1 MAAKPKVK
9 FVHRQKPV
17 AAPATA
23 GSNRIGKQHRDF
35 GDPVAY
41 LKSSPKFEAVPFP
54 VPDGDLTL
62 KLSDIA
68 PDVSDAIVKAKK
80 QVFHCVGD
88 TGGINGT
95 DAQDAVAKEMEAQV
109 ANPGVDGSPAF
120 WFHLGD
126 VVYFNGVSTDY
137 PQQFYEPY
145 QYYPAEIFAIPG
157 NHDGDSHPGKGD
169 PVDNEPSLYGF
180 QINFC
185 DTERRAASPYKK
197 TMTQPYVYWTLD
209 TPMATIVGL
218 YSNVDGNLD
227 AKEKG
232 EQEAWL
238 TKQLTAAPKKCL
250 IVAVHHSPYSL
261 DQSHGGYPEILQSL
275 DNSIAASGRVPD
287 MVLSG
292 HVHNYQRFSRQING
306 RAIPYIIAG
315 AGGYA
320 NTLKAMHKLQTD
332 ANKSQIQVPFQ
343 TTHPDVQLIKFNQ
356 SDPGF
361 LTITV
366 TATELTAE
374 YNTVPFDGP
383 ADGNP
388 FDSVTVSL
396 KR

>member
-1 MAAKPKVK
+1 
-9 FVHRQKPV
+9 
-17 AAPATA
+17 
-23 GSNRIGKQHRDF
+23 
-35 GDPVAY
+35 
-41 LKSSPKFEAVPFP
+41 
-54 VPDGDLTL
+54 
-62 KLSDIA
+62 
-68 PDVSDAIVKAKK
+68 
-80 QVFHCVGD
+80 
-88 TGGINGT
+88 
-95 DAQDAVAKEMEAQV
+95 
-109 ANPGVDGSPAF
+109 
-120 WFHLGD
+120 
-126 VVYFNGVSTDY
+126 
-137 PQQFYEPY
+137 
-145 QYYPAEIFAIPG
+145 
-157 NHDGDSHPGKGD
+157 
-169 PVDNEPSLYGF
+169 
-180 QINFC
+180 
-185 DTERRAASPYKK
+185 
-197 TMTQPYVYWTLD
+197 
-209 TPMATIVGL
+209 
-218 YSNVDGNLD
+218 
-227 AKEKG
+227 
-232 EQEAWL
+232 
-238 TKQLTAAPKKCL
+238 
-250 IVAVHHSPYSL
+250 
-261 DQSHGGYPEILQSL
+261 
-275 DNSIAASGRVPD
+275 